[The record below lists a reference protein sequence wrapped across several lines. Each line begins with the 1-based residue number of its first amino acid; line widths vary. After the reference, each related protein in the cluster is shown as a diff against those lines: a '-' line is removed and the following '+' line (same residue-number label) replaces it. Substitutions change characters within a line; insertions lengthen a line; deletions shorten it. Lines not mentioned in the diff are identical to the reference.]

1 MAESTTKE
9 KAIAK
14 KSDKE
19 SISKKLLLRTI
30 LQGITPRVPV
40 AEQELLRKINSGED
54 VSINRL
60 KNFAKKYFERVK
72 SAGIETGSRAYKN
85 AQYAAAEAGSSEGK
99 PHKKGGVIKKAKG
112 GIVQKFSKGGT
123 VERPRG
129 VGIAKRGYGQ
139 VIR

>member
-99 PHKKGGVIKKAKG
+99 PHKKGGAIKKYSHG
-112 GIVQKFSKGGT
+112 G
-123 VERPRG
+123 G
-129 VGIAKRGYGQ
+129 VSSGHALTYKRK
-139 VIR
+139 

>member
-14 KSDKE
+14 KE
-19 SISKKLLLRTI
+19 STSKKLLLRTI

-99 PHKKGGVIKKAKG
+99 PHKKGGAIKKYSHG
-112 GIVQKFSKGGT
+112 G
-123 VERPRG
+123 G
-129 VGIAKRGYGQ
+129 VSSGHALTYKRK
-139 VIR
+139 

>member
-1 MAESTTKE
+1 MAESTSRE

-40 AEQELLRKINSGED
+40 HDQELFAKINKGED

-60 KNFAKKYFERVK
+60 KNFAKKYFENLK
-72 SAGIETGSRAYKN
+72 SLGDIPAKSRAYKN
-85 AQYAAAEAGSSEGK
+85 AQYAAAEAGSYEGK
-99 PHKKGGVIKKAKG
+99 PHKKGGAVKKYSHG
-112 GIVQKFSKGGT
+112 G
-123 VERPRG
+123 G
-129 VGIAKRGYGQ
+129 VSSGHALTYKRK
-139 VIR
+139 